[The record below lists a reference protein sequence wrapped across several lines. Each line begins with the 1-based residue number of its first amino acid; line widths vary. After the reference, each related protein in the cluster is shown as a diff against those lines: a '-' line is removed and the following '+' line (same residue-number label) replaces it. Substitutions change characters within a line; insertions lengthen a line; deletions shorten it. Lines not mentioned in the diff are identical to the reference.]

1 MTGAACM
8 QTDTAG
14 RTGCG
19 IGGGKV
25 GGRGAAEAPR
35 GLLVA
40 EGLRGAALL
49 VGPLEDGEDVMGGVH
64 LSLFYALRIARSEE
78 CYCNARR

>member
-1 MTGAACM
+1 MHA
-8 QTDTAG
+8 DNTAG
-14 RTGCG
+14 RTGYG

-49 VGPLEDGEDVMGGVH
+49 VGPLEDGEDVMGGVD